1 MAENTTMQLNPP
13 YEYVDVEKPTSVSA
27 KYSTVCAATMN
38 NENIYSEARAAV
50 TNTTSIGKSNKV
62 KIDAKCKS
70 LVFFVAIVT
79 GISILMVTFSCFVAL
94 FVEIANL
101 KSKTASHQQI
111 LAGPQALLLTQQNT
125 SLADIT
131 QQLSTLRNQTQELS
145 DSIAMFDHEFLLVQ
159 NTSKFLLRVTLG
171 QHFLNPVPTC
181 AALPSSSPSGYYS
194 VRTSNGSAVRVYCDM
209 TRSCGN
215 GVTGGWMRVVEL
227 DMTNNS
233 HQCPSGLRQHTESS
247 ISVHA

>member
-125 SLADIT
+125 SLADII

-145 DSIAMFDHEFLLVQ
+145 NSIAMFDHELLSVQ
-159 NTSKFLLRVTLG
+159 NTSEFLQDFIRRLG
-171 QHFLNPVPTC
+171 KNFLNPVPTC
-181 AALPSSSPSGYYS
+181 AALPPSSPSGYYW
-194 VRTSNGSAVRVYCDM
+194 VRASNGSAVRVYCDM

-215 GVTGGWMRVVEL
+215 GVTGGWTRV
-227 DMTNNS
+227 
-233 HQCPSGLRQHTESS
+233 
-247 ISVHA
+247 A